1 MNRFL
6 LITFVFITYSTGI
19 SAQLNSFVTGTVKD
33 TGNMQQLNGATI
45 SLINSRDSSLLS
57 FVRTDSSGNFGFKNV
72 PKGKYRLSATHSGFH
87 TAWLT
92 FNVPGDSAVNL
103 GQIYLRDKSLLD
115 EIVVEAEKAPVTV
128 NGDTLEFNASSF
140 ATKPNAVVEDLLKK
154 MPGIQVDKDGTIRV
168 NGQRINKVF
177 VNGREFF
184 TGDPKLAT
192 QNLPADAVDKVQVF
206 EKKSDQSES
215 TGFNDGNGE
224 TALNL
229 KLKKDKKNPTFGKIK
244 AGAGIPGRYDGQF
257 NVNRFKGDQQF
268 SAIGMANNTN
278 RQGFSIMDILNFTG
292 ETRNMMKGGNGGGM
306 RIEINDGGSIDF
318 GLPVDGGGASASG
331 IAKTIAGGL
340 NFNDTWNKKTDVN
353 GSYFYNNLKVATDQ
367 HLKRKF
373 ISSLNPYGYS
383 ENSNNN
389 KATES
394 SRFNISI
401 DHKIDSFNS
410 IKFTPSYTHQ
420 VNQYNSSNDYVS
432 AFADNTKLNDG
443 FSNTMS
449 GATGDDFKNSI
460 LFRHRFAKKGRTIS
474 ASFSLA
480 WNNSRSQGS
489 QHSIND
495 FFARDSTQ
503 STDTINQVNHVKSI
517 IQNYGGNIT
526 YTEPLSK
533 KTLIE
538 LNVSYNFNKGN
549 LNRLT
554 YDYNNYNNKY
564 DKFNPLQSSVFNN
577 EYQYA
582 GGGAGLKNI
591 HKKYSVSIA
600 ANLQYATLT
609 SRLKDS
615 AFMVF
620 QSFINVL
627 PSANFAWNFTRSK
640 TFRLDYNTRNR
651 QPTSSQLQ
659 PVTDISDPLNIRVG
673 NPSLKQ
679 EYTHNAT
686 AQYFSANPLMQKNL
700 MLMINASAT
709 QNAIVNADDI
719 NAQGIRAT
727 HPVNADGVYN
737 VFAIVDWGFRVK
749 EINTGFTLGGNVFLN
764 KNVNLVNGL
773 RNNIHLVSYTP
784 RSSVNYNYK
793 DKLDI
798 AAEARVSYN
807 TVRYSLQPSL
817 NNNYLQQEY
826 SMEANAALSF
836 GIGINSDITYTANTG
851 RSAGFNSYFTK
862 WNAAITKQ
870 MLKNKKGE
878 LKFSVSDILN
888 QNTGISRNAN
898 QNYIEDVTYKTLKR
912 YYIIGFTY
920 SLLKTN
926 NNGPKAVIRTF

>member
-1 MNRFL
+1 MKRFL
-6 LITFVFITYSTGI
+6 LITFVFIVHSIVI
-19 SAQLNSFVTGTVKD
+19 SAQTNTLVTGNVKD
-33 TGNMQQLNGATI
+33 TSNKQQLNGATI
-45 SLINSRDSSLLS
+45 SLINTKDSSLLS
-57 FVRTDSSGNFGFKNV
+57 FVRTDSSGNFIFNKV

-87 TAWLT
+87 PSWRS
-92 FNVPGDSAVNL
+92 FNVSGESIMDL
-103 GQIYLRDKSLLD
+103 GEIFMRDNSLLD
-115 EIVVEAEKAPVTV
+115 EIIVEAEKPPVTV
-128 NGDTLEFNASSF
+128 NGDTLEFNAGSF

-177 VNGREFF
+177 VNGKEFF

-206 EKKSDQSES
+206 EKKSDQSEF

-278 RQGFSIMDILNFTG
+278 RQGFSIMDVLNFTG
-292 ETRNMMKGGNGGGM
+292 ETRNMMKGGGGGGM
-306 RIEINDGGSIDF
+306 RIVINDGGSTDF
-318 GLPVDGGGASASG
+318 GLPVEGGGASAAG
-331 IAKTIAGGL
+331 IATTIAGGL

-353 GSYFYNNLKVATDQ
+353 GSYFYNNIKVATDQ
-367 HLKRKF
+367 HLNREF
-373 ISSLNPYGYS
+373 ISSLNPYSYS
-383 ENSNNN
+383 ENSSNSRE
-389 KATES
+389 TES

-410 IKFTPSYTHQ
+410 VKFTPSYTHQ
-420 VNQYNSSNDYVS
+420 VNHYNSSNNYVS
-432 AFADNTKLNDG
+432 TFADNTKLNDG
-443 FSNTMS
+443 FSNS
-449 GATGDDFKNSI
+449 RSDATGDDLKNNI

-474 ASFSLA
+474 ANFSMA
-480 WNNSRSQGS
+480 WNDSRSQGS

-495 FFARDSTQ
+495 FFARDSTR
-503 STDTINQVNHVKSI
+503 STDTINQLNNVKSI
-517 IQNYGGNIT
+517 TQSYGSNVT

-538 LNVSYNFNKGN
+538 LNTSYNFNKGN

-564 DKFNPLQSSVFNN
+564 DKFNPFQSSVFNN

-591 HKKYSVSIA
+591 HKKYNLSIA
-600 ANLQYATLT
+600 ANLQYAALT
-609 SRLKDS
+609 SRVKDS

-620 QSFINVL
+620 QSFINLL
-627 PSANFAWNFTRSK
+627 PSANFAFNFSRSK
-640 TFRLDYNTRNR
+640 TFRIDYNTSTR

-659 PVTDISDPLNIRVG
+659 PVTDISDPLNIRLG

-686 AQYFSANPLMQKNL
+686 VQYFSANPLMQKNL
-700 MLMINASAT
+700 MLMVNASAT

-719 NAQGIRAT
+719 NAQGIRTT

-737 VFAIVDWGFRVK
+737 VFAIIDWGFRVK
-749 EINTGFTLGGNVFLN
+749 EINTRFTLGGNVFLN
-764 KNVNLVNGL
+764 NNVNFVNGL
-773 RNNIHLVSYTP
+773 RNNIHNVSYTP
-784 RSSVNYNYK
+784 RASVNYNYK

-798 AAEARVSYN
+798 TAEARVSYN
-807 TVRYSLQPSL
+807 TVKYSLQPSL
-817 NNNYLQQEY
+817 NNNYWQQEY
-826 SMEANAALSF
+826 SMEANATLPF

-851 RSAGFNSYFTK
+851 RPAGFNTYFTK

-870 MLKNKKGE
+870 VLKNKKGE
-878 LKFSVSDILN
+878 LKFSVNDILN
-888 QNTGISRNAN
+888 QNIGISRNAN

-912 YYIIGFTY
+912 YYMVGFTY

>member
-1 MNRFL
+1 MKQSL
-6 LITFVFITYSTGI
+6 LITFVFIINSI
-19 SAQLNSFVTGTVKD
+19 IVNAQRTTVVTGNVKD
-33 TGNMQQLNGATI
+33 TSNQQHLNGATI
-45 SLINSRDSSLLS
+45 SLIDTKNSSLLS
-57 FVRTDSSGNFGFKNV
+57 FVRTDTGGNFIFTQV

-87 TAWLT
+87 PSWRS
-92 FNVPGDSAVNL
+92 FNISGESTVNL
-103 GQIYLRDKSLLD
+103 GEIFMRDNSLLD
-115 EIVVEAEKAPVTV
+115 EIIVDAEKPPVTV
-128 NGDTLEFNASSF
+128 NGDTLEFNAGSF

-154 MPGIQVDKDGTIRV
+154 MPGIQVDKDGTIHV

-177 VNGREFF
+177 VNGKEFF

-206 EKKSDQSES
+206 EKKSDQSEF

-278 RQGFSIMDILNFTG
+278 RQGFSIMDVLNFTG
-292 ETRNMMKGGNGGGM
+292 ETRNMMKGAGGGGM
-306 RIEINDGGSIDF
+306 RIEINNGSNTDF
-318 GLPVDGGGASASG
+318 GLPVEGGGASAAG
-331 IAKTIAGGL
+331 IASTIAGGL
-340 NFNDTWNKKTDVN
+340 NFNDTWHKKTDVN
-353 GSYFYNNLKVATDQ
+353 GSYFYNNIKVATDQ
-367 HLKRKF
+367 HLKREF
-373 ISSLNPYGYS
+373 ISSLNPYTYS
-383 ENSNNN
+383 QNSINNR
-389 KATES
+389 ATES
-394 SRFNISI
+394 SRFNINI

-420 VNQYNSSNDYVS
+420 VNHYNSSNNYIS
-432 AFADNTKLNDG
+432 TFADNSKLNGG
-443 FSNTMS
+443 FSNTLS
-449 GATGDDFKNSI
+449 DATGDDLKNNI

-474 ASFSLA
+474 ANFSMAL
-480 WNNSRSQGS
+480 NDSRSLGS
-489 QHSIND
+489 QHSINH
-495 FFARDSTQ
+495 FFARDSTE
-503 STDTINQVNHVKSI
+503 STDTINQVNNVSSI
-517 IQNYGGNIT
+517 TQSFGGNIT

-538 LNVSYNFNKGN
+538 LNTSFNFNKGK

-564 DKFNPLQSSVFNN
+564 DKFNPFQSSVFNN

-582 GGGAGLKNI
+582 GGGAGFKNI
-591 HKKYSVSIA
+591 HKKYNVSIA
-600 ANLQYATLT
+600 ANLQYAALT

-640 TFRLDYNTRNR
+640 SFRLDYNTSTR

-673 NPSLKQ
+673 NLSLKQ

-719 NAQGIRAT
+719 NAQGIRTT

-737 VFAIVDWGFRVK
+737 VFAIIDWGFRVK
-749 EINTGFTLGGNVFLN
+749 GINTRFTLGGNVFLN
-764 KNVNLVNGL
+764 NNVNLVDGL
-773 RNNIHLVSYTP
+773 RNNIHHVSYTP
-784 RSSVNYNYK
+784 RASVNYNYK

-798 AAEARVSYN
+798 TAEARVGYN
-807 TVRYSLQPSL
+807 IIKYSLQPSL

-826 SMEANAALSF
+826 SMETNATLPF

-851 RSAGFNSYFTK
+851 RAAGFNSYFTK

-888 QNTGISRNAN
+888 QNIGISRNGN

-912 YYIIGFTY
+912 YYMVGFTY